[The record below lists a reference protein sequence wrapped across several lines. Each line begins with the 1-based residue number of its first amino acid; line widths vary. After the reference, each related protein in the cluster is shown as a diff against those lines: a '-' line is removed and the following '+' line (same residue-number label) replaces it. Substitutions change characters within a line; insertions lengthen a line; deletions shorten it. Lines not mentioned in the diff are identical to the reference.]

1 MLQNLKYVFLV
12 SLQIHCYCQPKHKM
26 TTKSLIYFLSALTL
40 FLQVTDTNLGTVG
53 SNIIPI
59 ILSMDK

>member
-1 MLQNLKYVFLV
+1 MLQNLKHVFLV

-26 TTKSLIYFLSALTL
+26 TTKSLIYFLSALTI
-40 FLQVTDTNLGTVG
+40 FLQVTDTSTVG
-53 SNIIPI
+53 PNIIPI